1 MLLEES
7 KNSSADQ
14 MKRERDD
21 LANQVGLLNGDIIRL
36 KARLEDRE
44 NEISE
49 LNSKIKDLRKDK
61 NQISDLENIV
71 EEFRIKLEKANKEKD
86 QWKEKANA
94 AESNAADADAYKE
107 KLRLSNIRLQEL
119 DSELRSKRNIN
130 SSLQERLAE
139 IEELKNTE
147 AMLRSQLR
155 NAREELESTLR
166 DLERLKINNNGLE
179 VQLREMASL
188 SSIVKDKNK
197 ELEELETR
205 LGELMASNKEL
216 KMKLID
222 AEQSG
227 HSYKAVDQSA
237 ELNREIDGLRS
248 MIRNKDD
255 EIKRLNIH
263 LIDLGEARKKYDSL
277 EDDLNS
283 LRRQLEKVS
292 AQRDRLKFENEE
304 LKRVLDDG
312 NLLKYKIDEL
322 NFRIASHDAEME
334 VKNKK
339 ISFLED
345 ENSNLNSRLRNLKRT
360 GEENEDFRNEMM
372 GFQDE
377 NSKLKRLLEEKI
389 EELQTVNSQNRQL
402 KDRADLSSA
411 EREKIRKLE
420 RDLMQKD
427 EETNSLISRMK
438 ELQIQFEELKR
449 ELEDSNQVEKLREDL
464 NRLNRNYAQLEMTT
478 SQKIR
483 ALEEENSDLKRKN
496 MMAEEMKLMMKRDND
511 IALENI
517 SARQKELERQLQRND
532 PTRAKDFQYIS
543 NQLDDLRAKLLRAE
557 QQKSAENSELRQK
570 VVDLQRQVVEQ
581 KFELDRQRHMT
592 EEQDRRAT
600 LEAASLRNSLG
611 PKQLSQLDGSRR
623 NNYMSV
629 DEREELNREIALLRE
644 KLIQKDDIIYN
655 NEAEIRR
662 LKSAAMKPDR
672 SLDRKRIDYP
682 TSPGFSGSDLNT
694 TPTRPGQR
702 YTHTEVVHI
711 TEHK

>member
-14 MKRERDD
+14 LKRERDD
-21 LANQVGLLNGDIIRL
+21 LANQAGLLNGDVVRF

-49 LNSKIKDLRKDK
+49 LNAKIKDLRKDK
-61 NQISDLENIV
+61 SQISDLENIV

-86 QWKEKANA
+86 QWKEKASA
-94 AESNAADADAYKE
+94 SEGHGADAEAYKE
-107 KLRLSNIRLQEL
+107 KLRLANIRLQEL
-119 DSELRSKRNIN
+119 DGELRNKRNIT

-166 DLERLKINNNGLE
+166 EVERLKINNNGLE
-179 VQLREMASL
+179 VQLRELGSL
-188 SSIVKDKNK
+188 SAIVKDKNK

-216 KMKLID
+216 KLKLIE
-222 AEQSG
+222 AEQAGPSF
-227 HSYKAVDQSA
+227 KTADQAS
-237 ELNREIDGLRS
+237 ELTREIDGLRG
-248 MIRNKDD
+248 MIRAKDD
-255 EIKRLNIH
+255 EIKRLNFS
-263 LIDLGEARKKYDSL
+263 LIEQGDARKKHDSL

-283 LRRQLEKVS
+283 CRRQLEKVA

-304 LKRVLDDG
+304 LKRILDDG

-322 NFRIASHDAEME
+322 NFRLAAQDTELEM
-334 VKNKK
+334 KNKK

-360 GEENEDFRNEMM
+360 GEENEDFRNDMM
-372 GFQDE
+372 AVQDE
-377 NSKLKRLLEEKI
+377 NSKLKRLLEDKV

-464 NRLNRNYAQLEMTT
+464 NRMNRNYAQLEMTT
-478 SQKIR
+478 SQKVR
-483 ALEEENSDLKRKN
+483 SLEEENSDLKRKN

-532 PTRAKDFQYIS
+532 PTRTKDFQYIS

-581 KFELDRQRHMT
+581 KFELDRQRHMSD
-592 EEQDRRAT
+592 EQDRRAT
-600 LEAASLRNSLG
+600 LEAASMRTSLATK
-611 PKQLSQLDGSRR
+611 PHSLLDPSRR

-629 DEREELNREIALLRE
+629 DEREELNKEIAMLKE
-644 KLIQKDDIIYN
+644 KLSQKDDIISS

-662 LKSAAMKPDR
+662 LKSAAAKPDR
-672 SLDRKRIDYP
+672 SLDRKRGEFP
-682 TSPGFSGSDLNT
+682 VSPGFSGSDLNT
-694 TPTRPGQR
+694 TPTRTGQR
-702 YTHTEVVHI
+702 TTHTEVVHI
-711 TEHK
+711 TEYK